1 MVKALYS
8 DQKNEIMDPSDKSE
22 LPLKGVWHRGVPG
35 LEQGHAGEIQLIWE
49 RLIVSWMLE
58 ERVFWVSLI
67 RLPLQPGPR
76 RGRKWM
82 NCSCCWKLMYLIKF
96 RNIKEKNQW

>member
-8 DQKNEIMDPSDKSE
+8 DQKNENMYPSDKSE

-35 LEQGHAGEIQLIWE
+35 IEEGHAGKIQLVWE

-58 ERVFWVSLI
+58 EVDEERGGYSGFLSLGCPCNLAPEGEENRWI
-67 RLPLQPGPR
+67 VRAVGN
-76 RGRKWM
+76 WC
-82 NCSCCWKLMYLIKF
+82 N
-96 RNIKEKNQW
+96 